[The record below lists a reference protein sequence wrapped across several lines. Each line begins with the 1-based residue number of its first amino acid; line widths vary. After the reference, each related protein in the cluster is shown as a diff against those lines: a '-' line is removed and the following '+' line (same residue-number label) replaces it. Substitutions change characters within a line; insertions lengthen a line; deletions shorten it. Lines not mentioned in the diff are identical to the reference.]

1 MLYRFF
7 ATNLKFVNMK
17 NYYLLL
23 LLLFGLSGCMNN
35 QVIPLE
41 NQKQPE
47 SIDTRTMGC
56 KTVKEYIE
64 TGEFIDV
71 IPDEGSVVS
80 RSAVDEKAHLYQLM
94 AVMYRFYKH
103 CTMDEKGFITCNI
116 SSGKDINV
124 SEEAFD
130 RRIKEMNSWNSRIEE
145 KIRNGVKYKVVRIDD
160 EYFKNLLNF
169 K

>member
-1 MLYRFF
+1 
-7 ATNLKFVNMK
+7 MK
-17 NYYLLL
+17 KLCLLA
-23 LLLFGLSGCMNN
+23 LLLFGLSACMNN
-35 QVIPLE
+35 QVVPFE
-41 NQKQPE
+41 NQEK
-47 SIDTRTMGC
+47 SGSLDTRSIKV

-64 TGEFIDV
+64 SNEFIDV
-71 IPDEGSVVS
+71 IPDEDSAVS
-80 RSAVDEKAHLYQLM
+80 RSAVDEKAHLYQMM

-116 SSGKDINV
+116 SSGKEINV

-130 RRIKEMNSWNSRIEE
+130 MRIKEMKSWNDRIED

>member
-1 MLYRFF
+1 
-7 ATNLKFVNMK
+7 MK
-17 NYYLLL
+17 KLCLLA
-23 LLLFGLSGCMNN
+23 LLLFGLSACMNN
-35 QVIPLE
+35 QVVPLE
-41 NQKQPE
+41 NQGQSE
-47 SIDTRTMGC
+47 SVDTRSVNV
-56 KTVKEYIE
+56 KTVREYIE
-64 TGEFIDV
+64 SNEFIDV

-80 RSAVDEKAHLYQLM
+80 RSAVDEKTHLYQMM

-116 SSGKDINV
+116 SSGKEINV

-130 RRIKEMNSWNSRIEE
+130 MRIKEMKSWNDRIED

>member
-1 MLYRFF
+1 
-7 ATNLKFVNMK
+7 MK
-17 NYYLLL
+17 NLCLLA
-23 LLLFGLSGCMNN
+23 LLLFGLSACMNN
-35 QVIPLE
+35 QVVPLE
-41 NQKQPE
+41 NQEQSE
-47 SIDTRTMGC
+47 SVDTRAVNV

-64 TGEFIDV
+64 SNEFIDV

-80 RSAVDEKAHLYQLM
+80 RSALDEKAHLYQMM

-116 SSGKDINV
+116 SSGKEINV

-130 RRIKEMNSWNSRIEE
+130 MRMKEMKSWNDRIED